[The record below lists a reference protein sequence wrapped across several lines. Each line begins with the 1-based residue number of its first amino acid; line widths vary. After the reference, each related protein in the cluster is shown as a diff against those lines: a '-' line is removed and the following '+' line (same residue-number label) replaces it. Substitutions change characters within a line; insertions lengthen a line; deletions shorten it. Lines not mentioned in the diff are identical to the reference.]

1 MNSQTVLV
9 SNPGIGQKA
18 SSLACPSSLLPWVG
32 VSLAEKWGKGQRFSP
47 AGSGTI
53 RFQVLVSYQ
62 PMLAFLEL
70 LVISFNF

>member
-32 VSLAEKWGKGQRFSP
+32 VSLVEKWGKGQRFSP
-47 AGSGTI
+47 VGSATI
-53 RFQVLVSYQ
+53 HFQVLMSYQ
-62 PMLAFLEL
+62 PKLAFFEL
-70 LVISFNF
+70 YVISFNF